1 MTELSAQPTVTESSA
16 RPTVTELSAQPTV
29 TELSAQP
36 TVTESSARPTGAIR
50 VALIGTGNVGRP
62 ALVHLI
68 NDSRFEL
75 TGVWVSSEAKA
86 GKDAAELAGLDG
98 STGVTAT
105 NDLDAVLATDPE
117 CVVYTALAD
126 NRLPD
131 ALEDYRRILSAG
143 VNVVG
148 SSAVFLQYPWQVIPE
163 ELLKPIED
171 AAQAGKSSVFVNGID
186 PGFANDLLPLAL
198 AGTCQS
204 IDQIRCMEIINYDT
218 YDSAD
223 VMFGVMGFGRPLDEI
238 PMLLQPGVLSLAWG
252 SVVRQ
257 LAAGLGISLDEV
269 NETYVREPAPDDF
282 DIAAG
287 HIPKGSAAAL
297 RFEVRGMVNGEAAVV
312 LEHVTRLRNDLCPDW
327 PQPAQEGGSYRI
339 EITGEPTYAMD
350 LCLRSPNGDHNH
362 AGLVATAA
370 RVVNAIPAVV
380 AAPPGVRTTLDLPL
394 ITGNGLYAANKSG

>member
-1 MTELSAQPTVTESSA
+1 MT
-16 RPTVTELSAQPTV
+16 
-29 TELSAQP
+29 
-36 TVTESSARPTGAIR
+36 IR
-50 VALIGTGNVGRP
+50 VALIGTGNVGKP
-62 ALVHLI
+62 ALVQLI

-86 GKDAAELAGLDG
+86 GKDAGELAGLDI
-98 STGVTAT
+98 STGITAT
-105 NDLDAVLATDPE
+105 ADLDAVLATGPE
-117 CVVYTALAD
+117 CAVYTALAD

-148 SSAVFLQYPWQVIPE
+148 SSAVFFQYPWQVIPA
-163 ELLKPIED
+163 ELLEPIED
-171 AAQAGKSSVFVNGID
+171 AAKAGKSSMFVNGID

-257 LAAGLGISLDEV
+257 LAAGLGVSLDEV
-269 NETYVREPAPDDF
+269 SETYVREPAPEDF
-282 DIAAG
+282 DIASG

-297 RFEVRGMVNGEAAVV
+297 RFEVRGMVDGKPAVV

-350 LCLRSPNGDHNH
+350 LCLSSPNGDHNH

-380 AAPPGVRTTLDLPL
+380 AAPPGIRTTLDLPL
-394 ITGNGLYAANKSG
+394 MTGNGLYAGKRSS